1 MAKIRAQDPQ
11 KAQEL
16 EKKVDDYVSQLVKFI
31 PAEVV
36 TFYTAIFVSANSVA
50 AEIPYQNVTW
60 LMFGMGLIATLVFS
74 LSNNK
79 KELKTAEVDV
89 SGQVTKAILST
100 IAFVV
105 WAFTLGAP
113 FKDALSWYHPFYG
126 TSLMTFY
133 TLIAPRIYS
142 LIP

>member
-1 MAKIRAQDPQ
+1 MAKIRAQDSQ

-36 TFYTAIFVSANSVA
+36 TFYTAIFVSASSVA

-79 KELKTAEVDV
+79 KELKTEEVDV
-89 SGQVTKAILST
+89 SGQITKAILST
-100 IAFVV
+100 IAFVI

-126 TSLMTFY
+126 TLLMTFY
-133 TLIAPRIYS
+133 TLIAPKIYS